1 MSLLRRAHDHH
12 RDLRTRLPAAAVA
25 YPINRA
31 RQFMT
36 FAPLSPSPI
45 TASVRRRYLTG
56 TGHASQTATVSTA
69 FGRQNLEHQIPD
81 HCADRIQGGQDQRP
95 AGPSTVVL
103 SGTDKSDPAAAPN
116 SPQIDTSVGA
126 NSPRGFLPRGFSD
139 ACLSTSLAPATGRH
153 PKTLNDSGG
162 SPGRHCDRD
171 VRTERKPP
179 ALRDHK

>member
-1 MSLLRRAHDHH
+1 MLVMSRIPSCADCPSRTRRVERLSLLWRAHVYH

-25 YPINRA
+25 SPGDRA

-36 FAPLSPSPI
+36 VTPLSPSPI

-139 ACLSTSLAPATGRH
+139 ACLRAPPRAWVWQASEN
-153 PKTLNDSGG
+153 P
-162 SPGRHCDRD
+162 
-171 VRTERKPP
+171 
-179 ALRDHK
+179 